1 MTDPTEL
8 LSRAAELTER
18 ADHEEDIETREQLL
32 RISLYV
38 QLAESQEWLAA
49 HPPSVASLRNVLT
62 PKSD

>member
-1 MTDPTEL
+1 VTDPSEL
-8 LSRAAELTER
+8 LRRAAELTER

>member
-8 LSRAAELTER
+8 LRRAAELTER

>member
-1 MTDPTEL
+1 VTDPTEL
-8 LSRAAELTER
+8 LRRAAELTER